1 VADGVPAGLADATAD
16 SHFQAGSLIASYL
29 ILEEIGRGGMAV
41 VYRARDV
48 RLDRWVALKILGR
61 HIAGQPTF
69 RQRFIQESRAAAA
82 VDHPNIIPIFDAG
95 EADGVLYIAMRYVA
109 ARDVHS
115 LIKQAGPLPAARAI
129 SIITQ
134 VASALDAAHAR
145 GLVHRDVKPANML
158 LDSAAGD
165 DTADHIYLS
174 DFGISK
180 QAPTDVHNTG
190 DHAILAGPGPG
201 QQAGPASRL
210 TLTGEWL
217 GTMHYAAPEQ
227 VQGRPV
233 DGRADVYSLACA
245 AFEMLAGEPPFAA
258 ERARAS
264 EPGPVPSLASR
275 RPDLPPAIDQVM
287 VRALATAPADRY
299 GTCRA
304 LAAALAEAC
313 GLAPGVPPD
322 GPVAAEADHPGARP
336 GHRDSKQFRRL
347 LLQTSEEAYGAGTAA
362 ARPASGR
369 AAPSPDADAPGLD
382 DPAIGSPGAARPGRA
397 RGWRAAGAAAATVLA
412 AAGVAFVLLQHSSPP
427 HPASPASA
435 SPRSAPAATRPAM
448 TSATAPAAT
457 VRAYITAINRRDY
470 AVAWRLGGA
479 ASGTTY
485 RRFVARLAATRR
497 DNLRIVS
504 VSGGV
509 VRAQLA
515 TVLAGGMVNHF
526 RGTFLVRHGVIFAIY
541 LTRYASVATAPASG
555 AAAHGASPR
564 TACPA
569 TATANFSADCYA
581 ASRGTITITAAT
593 GDPSPAGVDGN
604 QAAQLADGDYL
615 EYRDVNFGSGAN
627 HFTARVASGAPHG
640 ASGGVEVVLD
650 NPASTP
656 VAGFSIANTGGWSSW
671 TTTGSNMTQVS
682 GIHNVY
688 IVLTSGG
695 PAPYLSLHYFN
706 FSGP

>member
-1 VADGVPAGLADATAD
+1 MADGVPAGLADATAD
-16 SHFQAGSLIASYL
+16 SHFQASSLIASYL

-61 HIAGQPTF
+61 DIAGQPAF

-82 VDHPNIIPIFDAG
+82 VDHPHIIPIFDAG

-129 SIITQ
+129 SIIAQ

-165 DTADHIYLS
+165 DTADHVYLS

-180 QAPTDVHNTG
+180 QSPTDVRNTG

-201 QQAGPASRL
+201 PQADPASRL

-264 EPGPVPSLASR
+264 EPGPVPVPSLASR
-275 RPDLPPAIDQVM
+275 RPGLPPAVDQVM
-287 VRALATAPADRY
+287 ARALATAPADRY

-313 GLAPGVPPD
+313 GLAPGVLPD
-322 GPVAAEADHPGARP
+322 RPAAAEADHPGARP

-347 LLQTSEEAYGAGTAA
+347 LLQTSEEVSGAGTAA

-369 AAPSPDADAPGLD
+369 AALSPDADPPAWMTGRPDRLARPAPGGPGGGAPPGRQPPRCSPPPVLPSCCCSTVRRRIRR
-382 DPAIGSPGAARPGRA
+382 DPPAPRPG
-397 RGWRAAGAAAATVLA
+397 
-412 AAGVAFVLLQHSSPP
+412 
-427 HPASPASA
+427 
-435 SPRSAPAATRPAM
+435 
-448 TSATAPAAT
+448 
-457 VRAYITAINRRDY
+457 
-470 AVAWRLGGA
+470 
-479 ASGTTY
+479 
-485 RRFVARLAATRR
+485 
-497 DNLRIVS
+497 
-504 VSGGV
+504 
-509 VRAQLA
+509 
-515 TVLAGGMVNHF
+515 
-526 RGTFLVRHGVIFAIY
+526 
-541 LTRYASVATAPASG
+541 
-555 AAAHGASPR
+555 
-564 TACPA
+564 
-569 TATANFSADCYA
+569 
-581 ASRGTITITAAT
+581 
-593 GDPSPAGVDGN
+593 
-604 QAAQLADGDYL
+604 
-615 EYRDVNFGSGAN
+615 
-627 HFTARVASGAPHG
+627 
-640 ASGGVEVVLD
+640 
-650 NPASTP
+650 
-656 VAGFSIANTGGWSSW
+656 
-671 TTTGSNMTQVS
+671 
-682 GIHNVY
+682 
-688 IVLTSGG
+688 
-695 PAPYLSLHYFN
+695 
-706 FSGP
+706 